1 MDAVDFKHLELPNS
15 PNYYWVCPV
24 TYCNKAPSEHAP
36 VFDVG
41 KSKLQKIGDKILKA
55 MPRMQ
60 LIKADTAESK
70 FFYVQKSLV
79 FRFPDY
85 ITIQYIDVSPQQSSV
100 ALLSRSKYGYY
111 DFSVNK
117 KRVQSILRQLQKGVD
132 AASQ

>member
-24 TYCNKAPSEHAP
+24 RYCNKAPSERAP
-36 VFDVG
+36 VFDIS